1 MNKLIAFLILIPNLI
16 FGQLNNNTIVPTMDY
31 RINET
36 NLFYSPTFEISWGKL
51 KDNVFMG
58 QPIKLVNN
66 VSYLDSLNSY
76 KHNENDFKNL
86 KYLSIVGVIT
96 NEQADSLN
104 RLSKHLGLKT
114 QIDFQ
119 NFVGKL
125 VAYTSLEYEMQ
136 YLTVFER
143 IYDNPLTFNTS
154 KVNSFGISL
163 YYPPDNYDIGKQV
176 KIYDFKSNDDFIIT
190 IKLQDP
196 DKELILAKLQP
207 NTTLDLT
214 YKTVLERISQGKIDT
229 LGYND
234 VLQIPILDF
243 HLNHTF
249 KELINNPFK
258 NKCCKGMILNEARQF
273 MAFRMD
279 EAGIL
284 FESES
289 ELQVFCVSEHRLI
302 FDKPFLIVLKN
313 KNSIN
318 PFFAG
323 WINNS
328 NCMEISN

>member
-176 KIYDFKSNDDFIIT
+176 KIYEAMISSAKSS
-190 IKLQDP
+190 K
-196 DKELILAKLQP
+196 
-207 NTTLDLT
+207 
-214 YKTVLERISQGKIDT
+214 V
-229 LGYND
+229 
-234 VLQIPILDF
+234 
-243 HLNHTF
+243 
-249 KELINNPFK
+249 
-258 NKCCKGMILNEARQF
+258 
-273 MAFRMD
+273 
-279 EAGIL
+279 
-284 FESES
+284 
-289 ELQVFCVSEHRLI
+289 
-302 FDKPFLIVLKN
+302 
-313 KNSIN
+313 
-318 PFFAG
+318 
-323 WINNS
+323 
-328 NCMEISN
+328 